1 MSEQK
6 WTGIRDLQGGL
17 NSVFGEDVG
26 PLRWLGS
33 RPPVP
38 VLPSG
43 QHDICVGER
52 AGDGQS
58 GLEDGEFPVTGE
70 QRGALVEG
78 LGVPECS
85 NVVRD

>member
-1 MSEQK
+1 M
-6 WTGIRDLQGGL
+6 
-17 NSVFGEDVG
+17 
-26 PLRWLGS
+26 
-33 RPPVP
+33 P